1 MVPTQAEREEALRA
15 QLFPKLEWQED
26 LRGKRFVIRG
36 VFERF
41 PRYLGH
47 NPEAAVQA
55 RGGIVEPELV
65 AGVEYAAFGNGREK
79 GKAETQRKA
88 EKLVA
93 AGSGLQVLDEAG
105 FIHLLRP
112 RLDGARFHFAG
123 ELDFGRGAAATAP
136 SALVTTLGGVYAD
149 KVDDS
154 LDYLVVGQR
163 RGAGKAAALAAA
175 EKLIAGGA
183 RLQLLSEDM
192 FVDLLRAHAGSAAQP
207 VPAASP
213 LAELFVA
220 LPSVTDA
227 GRIKRALDMLKRERM
242 QLYADVGEQHVAGI
256 VRSQTGFADYYS
268 TRISA
273 DGRFSCCD
281 SGLGWCMGMGGG
293 VCKHLLVLL
302 MGLVQ
307 SQQMPPATA
316 RAWLA
321 AAAQPKSRK
330 ATGGDSMR
338 DLLSD
343 TILRYKSAT
352 AGELDWRPMETVPE
366 DYYAF

>member
-1 MVPTQAEREEALRA
+1 MYPTRDEIEEAQRA
-15 QLFPKLEWQED
+15 QLFPRLDWHAD
-26 LRGKRFVIRG
+26 LRNKRFVICG
-36 VFERF
+36 AFERF
-41 PRYLGH
+41 PRYLGRD
-47 NPEAAVQA
+47 PEAAVQA
-55 RGGIVEPELV
+55 RGGIVEPALV
-65 AGVEYAAFGNGREK
+65 AGVDYAVFGNGRGK
-79 GKAETQRKA
+79 GKAEAQRKA
-88 EKLVA
+88 EKLVT
-93 AGSGLQVLDEAG
+93 AGAGLVVLDEAG

-112 RLDGARFHFAG
+112 KLDGARFHVAG

-136 SALVTTLGGVYAD
+136 PALVTTLGGVYAE
-149 KVDDS
+149 KVDDT
-154 LDYLVVGQR
+154 LDYLVVGLR
-163 RGAGKAAALAAA
+163 RGAGKAAALSAA

-183 RLQLLSEDM
+183 RLQLLGEEM

-207 VPAASP
+207 VQAASP

-268 TRISA
+268 TRLSA

-281 SGLGWCMGMGGG
+281 SGLAWCMGMGGG

-307 SQQMPPATA
+307 GGQLPPSTA
-316 RAWLA
+316 RTWLA

-330 ATGGDSMR
+330 TTGGESMR

>member
-1 MVPTQAEREEALRA
+1 MYPTQDEREAALRA
-15 QLFPKLEWQED
+15 ELFPKLDWQED
-26 LRGKRFVIRG
+26 LRGRRFAIFG
-36 VFERF
+36 VFDRF
-41 PRYLGH
+41 PRYLGR
-47 NPEAAVQA
+47 NPQEAVKA
-55 RGGIVEPELV
+55 RGGVVEPAV
-65 AGVEYAAFGNGREK
+65 AAGVDYAVFGNGREK
-79 GKAETQRKA
+79 GKADAERKA
-88 EKLVA
+88 AKLAA
-93 AGSGLQVLDEAG
+93 AGGGPVILDEAG

-112 RLDGARFHFAG
+112 KLDGARFHVAG

-136 SALVTTLGGVYAD
+136 PALVTTLGGVYAD
-149 KVDDS
+149 KVDAN

-163 RGAGKAAALAAA
+163 RGPGKAAAVASA

-183 RLQLLSEDM
+183 RLQLLSEEM
-192 FVDLLRAHAGSAAQP
+192 FVDLLRAHAGSATQP
-207 VPAASP
+207 VKAASP
-213 LAELFVA
+213 LAELVVS

-242 QLYADVGEQHVAGI
+242 QLYADVGEQHAAGI

-307 SQQMPPATA
+307 SQQLAPATA

-321 AAAQPKSRK
+321 AAGQSKSRK
-330 ATGGDSMR
+330 TPGGDSMR

-343 TILRYKSAT
+343 TILRFKAAT

-366 DYYAF
+366 DFYAF